1 MLTAN
6 ILYDLGMGEGFGG
19 GFGTGD
25 GYADYKLSGSDK
37 NGGGGGP
44 SGGGSGGCGP
54 YLTIFIVICVLY
66 FLIKLMAIL

>member
-44 SGGGSGGCGP
+44 SSGGGGGCGP
-54 YLTIFIVICVLY
+54 YLTIFIESVKFSL
-66 FLIKLMAIL
+66 